1 MDSQTRSQR
10 VDKLGEAFETGE
22 CGHDCLPE
30 VIDMYDA
37 FSPKAS
43 TQGLP
48 PADEEARHTWVRGL
62 FQSAQNFA
70 VWKHGKIVGHCVLIT
85 DMERLDA
92 EYLIFVLGPQQNRG
106 LGTVLTQMAVQ
117 RGIQLGLKTLWL
129 TVEAYNFRAIRM
141 YRNAGFQFCD
151 ECDSE
156 RTMTKCL

>member
-1 MDSQTRSQR
+1 MDFQTRSQR
-10 VDKLGEAFETGE
+10 IDKLGEPFEAGKCE
-22 CGHDCLPE
+22 HECLPE

-37 FSPKAS
+37 FAPKTS

-48 PADEEARHTWVRGL
+48 PADEETRHTWVRGL
-62 FQSAQNFA
+62 FQSAENFA
-70 VWKHGKIVGHCVLIT
+70 VWKDGKVVGHCVLLI

-117 RGIQLGLKTLWL
+117 RGIQLGLQVLWL

-151 ECDSE
+151 ECNAE
-156 RTMTKCL
+156 RTMMRRL